1 MLDSPQPKH
10 PDHFLD
16 LARHQQ
22 LNHTDKWQ
30 RGIHPKAAVKILL
43 TVQSCKVS
51 DMLDLFF
58 GHELGVGE
66 TNKNLVKKF
75 EIYKKESLQQF

>member
-1 MLDSPQPKH
+1 MAKRDSPKSCCK
-10 PDHFLD
+10 DSV
-16 LARHQQ
+16 
-22 LNHTDKWQ
+22 NCS
-30 RGIHPKAAVKILL
+30 
-43 TVQSCKVS
+43 SCKVS

-75 EIYKKESLQQF
+75 EIYKKKSPCNNSNEKL